1 MLVAMAPM
9 VSILKDAG
17 RVPQNLVATL
27 QPAGRWLPSP
37 RQPRV
42 KQLTI
47 RRPMIPDGD
56 RRHSP
61 ESGCVVNEVPS
72 LVRNENVMSVLVL
85 GEDAL
90 HCQRWAKGASP
101 VERSFERSLFRDG
114 ARQSIPQGG
123 GEARI
128 VDQRNVTHR
137 LSPVSILVGRLTN
150 SMPSHRMLRTDLS
163 CKIIRSA
170 SPGVAVA

>member
-1 MLVAMAPM
+1 MEAEADYGQPYQVVADASKDEATRPALV
-9 VSILKDAG
+9 
-17 RVPQNLVATL
+17 
-27 QPAGRWLPSP
+27 
-37 RQPRV
+37 
-42 KQLTI
+42 
-47 RRPMIPDGD
+47 DGD
-56 RRHSP
+56 IGGDDGSSP
-61 ESGCVVNEVPS
+61 KFVVNAS
-72 LVRNENVMSVLVL
+72 VMSVLVL

-150 SMPSHRMLRTDLS
+150 SMPSHRMLRIDLS

-170 SPGVAVA
+170 SPGLAVA